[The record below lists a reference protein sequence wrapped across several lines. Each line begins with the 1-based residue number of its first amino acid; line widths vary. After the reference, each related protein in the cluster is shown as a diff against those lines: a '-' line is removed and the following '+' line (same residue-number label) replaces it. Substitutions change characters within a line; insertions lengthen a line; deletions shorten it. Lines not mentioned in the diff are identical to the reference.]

1 MKFRCAGIVLYNPDM
16 DKLRENISVIIK
28 QVDTII
34 LIDNYSNNSIDT
46 LNEYSQSE
54 NIVIVRN
61 DANMGVATAFNQIC
75 SIALELGYD
84 FVLLLDQDSICSLSI
99 MNSYEKYLIDGSV
112 ALLTPYI
119 VDINKITLQEY
130 YSFVLPEIS
139 QVDWA
144 ISSGSLIR
152 LSTWL
157 EVGKFDEDL
166 FIDAVDFD
174 YSARLKINNY
184 LQLRVNSEFILHEV
198 GNAEATPI
206 LRFHKDNSGKWSIKR
221 YYRTNHSCLRHYY
234 MTRNHIIVARK
245 YSEYKP
251 VWKGISFII
260 LMSLPKLIVEK
271 QRIKLLIT
279 LWRGLYDGFR
289 FQITRYRKYS

>member
-1 MKFRCAGIVLYNPDM
+1 MN
-16 DKLRENISVIIK
+16 KLRENISAIK
-28 QVDTII
+28 TQVNTII
-34 LIDNYSNNSIDT
+34 LIDNYSNNSIEIY
-46 LNEYSQSE
+46 NEYSQIE

-61 DANMGVATAFNQIC
+61 CRNMGVATAFNQIC
-75 SIALELGYD
+75 SNALDMGYD
-84 FVLLLDQDSICSLSI
+84 FVLLLDQDSICSSSI
-99 MNSYEKYLIDGSV
+99 MNTYERYLKDNSV

-119 VDINKITLQEY
+119 VDINKISLEEY
-130 YSFVLPEIS
+130 YSFIMPEIS

-152 LSTWL
+152 LSTWV
-157 EVGKFDEDL
+157 EIGKFDDDL

-174 YSARLKINNY
+174 YSARLKINSY
-184 LQLRVNSEFILHEV
+184 LQLRVNKEFILHEV

-206 LRFHKDNSGKWSIKR
+206 RRFHKDNSGKWSVKK

-245 YSEYKP
+245 YSAYKP

-271 QRIKLLIT
+271 QKIKLLKT
-279 LWRGLYDGFR
+279 LWRGFCDGFKFR
-289 FQITRYRKYS
+289 ITRYKKYS